1 MSTKGPAFLRARQP
15 AQKQQRAEAI
25 LASAR
30 ALALRDG
37 LARVSLGG
45 IAADVGLHKSAL
57 LTYFGTR
64 EEIFLRLAE
73 GEWGEWGAAVAAELA
88 DAPAGDTPAQVAEA
102 LARSLADRPLLC
114 ELLLHAPL
122 TLERNVSLDAV
133 RRFKAATT
141 SALDDAGDALH
152 ARLPALSRAAC
163 HELLMAGG
171 LVAGGLWQASRP
183 SPVVQEL
190 YADPAVAPGLARY
203 AVVDFADALARFVR
217 VHLAGIVEVDGPAG

>member
-15 AQKQQRAEAI
+15 EQKQQRAEAI
-25 LASAR
+25 LATAR

-73 GEWGEWGAAVAAELA
+73 GEWREWGAAVAAELA
-88 DAPAGDTPAQVAEA
+88 DAPAGDPGHVATA

-141 SALDDAGDALH
+141 SALDDVGDALH

-190 YADPAVAPGLARY
+190 YADPALPPGLARY
-203 AVVDFADALARFVR
+203 AVADFADALARFVR
-217 VHLAGIVEVDGPAG
+217 VHMAGIIEVDGPAQ

>member
-15 AQKQQRAEAI
+15 EQKQQRADAI
-25 LASAR
+25 LATAR

-73 GEWGEWGAAVAAELA
+73 GEWREWGAAVVAELA
-88 DAPAGDTPAQVAEA
+88 VAPGGDAPAHVAEV

-114 ELLLHAPL
+114 ELLLHATL

-133 RRFKAATT
+133 RRFKVVTT
-141 SALDDAGDALH
+141 EALDEVGDALH

-163 HELLMAGG
+163 HELLTAGG
-171 LVAGGLWQASRP
+171 LVAAGLWQATHP

-190 YADPAVAPGLARY
+190 YADPDLPPGQARY
-203 AVVDFADALARFVR
+203 AVADFADALARFVR
-217 VHLAGIVEVDGPAG
+217 VHMAGIIGVDGPAG